1 MPVVMSDWFASCEG
15 HKVKVRIAADLVCM
29 YKSSLH
35 ILFEIVVLQGSMR
48 RHWLLKTLKR
58 RGLAAWQAWRSKAI
72 VLPGPC
78 LAAGHRAWCA
88 RERRKHSRQS
98 FAVPRKLYL
107 PSQRSLRCCLRPY
120 SLPGFTPGKIR
131 HALLQSS
138 AVLSPDNV
146 VAIAGGYPPQFGPQS
161 CLQSMR
167 TLISVPALQSRSQ
180 KEYRT
185 RYGAAP

>member
-1 MPVVMSDWFASCEG
+1 MSDWSASCEG
-15 HKVKVRIAADLVCM
+15 HKVKVRVAADLVCM

-35 ILFEIVVLQGSMR
+35 ILLEIVVLQGSMR
-48 RHWLLKTLKR
+48 RHWLLKTLTR
-58 RGLAAWQAWRSKAI
+58 RGPAAWQAWRSKAI

-78 LAAGHRAWCA
+78 LVAGHRAWCA
-88 RERRKHSRQS
+88 LERRKHSRQS
-98 FAVPRKLYL
+98 FAVPRKLCL

-120 SLPGFTPGKIR
+120 SLPGLPPSKIR

-138 AVLSPDNV
+138 AELSPDKV
-146 VAIAGGYPPQFGPQS
+146 AAIAEGYPPHS

-167 TLISVPALQSRSQ
+167 TLISVPALPSRSQ
-180 KEYRT
+180 KEYRS

>member
-1 MPVVMSDWFASCEG
+1 
-15 HKVKVRIAADLVCM
+15 M

-35 ILFEIVVLQGSMR
+35 IFLEIVVLQGSMM
-48 RHWLLKTLKR
+48 RHWLLKTLTG
-58 RGLAAWQAWRSKAI
+58 RGPAAWQAWRSKAV

-120 SLPGFTPGKIR
+120 SLPGLTPGKNR
-131 HALLQSS
+131 HALLQSP
-138 AVLSPDNV
+138 AELSPDNV
-146 VAIAGGYPPQFGPQS
+146 AAAAGGYPPQFGRQS

-167 TLISVPALQSRSQ
+167 TLIFSPRSAKPKPKGIQ
-180 KEYRT
+180 DSLRCS
-185 RYGAAP
+185 AIA